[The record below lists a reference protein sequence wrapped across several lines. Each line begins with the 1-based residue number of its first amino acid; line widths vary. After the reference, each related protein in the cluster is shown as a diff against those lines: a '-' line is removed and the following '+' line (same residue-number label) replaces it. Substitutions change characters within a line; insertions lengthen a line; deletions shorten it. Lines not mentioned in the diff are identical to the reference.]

1 MMLTFTILIIPYQ
14 LLNLLAKI
22 TVDVQIKYHFSG
34 LRMVRFLG
42 QDARP
47 DRVLLMTPSQD
58 VPGPGQGEDG
68 WLHVGE
74 YIIEHRDSA
83 AMIEKSKTLAMFSDF
98 AKRWVV

>member
-1 MMLTFTILIIPYQ
+1 
-14 LLNLLAKI
+14 
-22 TVDVQIKYHFSG
+22 
-34 LRMVRFLG
+34 MVRFLG

-47 DRVLLMTPSQD
+47 DRVPVLTGLADDTLQD

-98 AKRWVV
+98 AGWQLLRDDTFPAFHNANQHLQVTE